1 MNEKYINISLYL
13 KQAAA
18 YIPEIIFSV
27 ILLCITWY
35 VARVAGHLVQLTFT
49 KTNVKP
55 ALVEF
60 LQKVL
65 SFTVWVCGIL
75 LAASIIFPSV
85 TPAKVITALGFG
97 SIAVGLAFKDIFEN
111 FMAGVLILLREPFK
125 LKDYIQ
131 VDNIIGSVER
141 ITIRDTYLKD
151 LDGQRVVVPNA
162 KLFKNDV
169 IVLTYENKR
178 RVSIVCGIAY
188 GEDVQ
193 EVKDILLKKIKEQST
208 VSKSHPVEVRADH
221 FGDSSVNLRIY
232 WYTDSTPE
240 GVRVSIDEI
249 ITVIK
254 ATLDDKGIEIPFP
267 YRTLTFKNTPNF
279 NIKP

>member
-1 MNEKYINISLYL
+1 MNEKYINITLYL
-13 KQAAA
+13 KQGLG

-27 ILLCITWY
+27 VLLCVTWY
-35 VARVAGHLVQLTFT
+35 LTRLAGNLVQITFT
-49 KTNVKP
+49 KTKLKP

-60 LQKVL
+60 IQKVL
-65 SFTVWVCGIL
+65 SFTIWICGIL

-131 VDNIIGSVER
+131 IDNITGSVEQ

-151 LDGQRVVVPNA
+151 LDGQRVVVPNGR
-162 KLFKNDV
+162 LFKKDV
-169 IVLTYENKR
+169 IVLTHEPKR
-178 RVSIVCGIAY
+178 RVSVVCGIAY
-188 GEDVQ
+188 GEDIQ
-193 EVKDILLKKIKEQST
+193 ETKDILLQVIKQQKS
-208 VSKSHPVEVRADH
+208 VSKSYPVEVRADH
-221 FGDSSVNLRIY
+221 FGDSSVNLRVY

-240 GVRVSIDEI
+240 GVRLSVDEV

-254 ATLDDKGIEIPFP
+254 QTLDAKDIEIPYP
-267 YRTLTFKNTPNF
+267 YRTLTFKEIPNL

>member
-1 MNEKYINISLYL
+1 MSENYNNTTLYL
-13 KQAAA
+13 KQAVG
-18 YIPEIIFSV
+18 YIPEIILSV
-27 ILLCITWY
+27 ILLCATY
-35 VARVAGHLVQLTFT
+35 YLGRLSSNLVQFTFK
-49 KTNVKP
+49 KTHLKP

-60 LQKVL
+60 IQKIFA
-65 SFTVWVCGIL
+65 FTIWICGIL

-131 VDNIIGSVER
+131 VDNIVGSVER

-169 IVLTYENKR
+169 IVLTHENKR
-178 RVSIVCGIAY
+178 RISVVCGIAY
-188 GEDVQ
+188 GEDLQ
-193 EVKDILLKKIKEQST
+193 KTKDILLKEIKKQKT
-208 VSKSHPVEVRADH
+208 GSKSHSVEVRADH

-240 GVRVSIDEI
+240 GARVSVDEI
-249 ITVIK
+249 ITAIK
-254 ATLDDKGIEIPFP
+254 QTLDAEGIEIPFP
-267 YRTLTFKNTPNF
+267 
-279 NIKP
+279 